1 MHKLESALKELHPKS
16 SEVDNITLTLPW
28 IQAGHLSAHSKIQPV
43 VEVSTAHHH
52 VKWHRAQSDSSME
65 ISVSNHT
72 TSSGPKNMRSL
83 SDFGQKPDAT
93 SEAERG
99 ATMPSAQDDP
109 LENAIIGLATRISQI
124 IDPPSVEQ
132 GSPMPGVKSGSGRK
146 GAPLVP
152 TTKTSKNS
160 HQPIRTSQVT
170 RSIVPLTG
178 LPAVLEVLK
187 KQQSG
192 LPSIWKPLKATP
204 AGPAAEKMTKVALLT
219 QKFEVQVRE

>member
-1 MHKLESALKELHPKS
+1 MQKLESALKELHPKS
-16 SEVDNITLTLPW
+16 SEVDDITLTLPW
-28 IQAGHLSAHSKIQPV
+28 IQTGHLSAHSKIQPV
-43 VEVSTAHHH
+43 IEVSAAHHH

-83 SDFGQKPDAT
+83 SDFGQKPDVT

-99 ATMPSAQDDP
+99 ATTPSPQDDP
-109 LENAIIGLATRISQI
+109 LENAVIGLATRFSQ

-132 GSPMPGVKSGSGRK
+132 GSPMPGVKSGSGRQ

-152 TTKTSKNS
+152 TTKTSKHS
-160 HQPIRTSQVT
+160 HHQPIRTSQVT
-170 RSIVPLTG
+170 RSVVPLTG

-192 LPSIWKPLKATP
+192 LPSIRKPLKVTP
-204 AGPAAEKMTKVALLT
+204 AGPAAEKMTKVALLA